1 MVRQVADLSC
11 PTTGVD
17 AFTNMVHDLT
27 NWGKSNN
34 ANLYH
39 YIDDRM
45 LMSNSTEA
53 LGQVAES
60 LTTYLQGKGQ
70 AINPQKVQDLG
81 PSVEFW
87 G

>member
-1 MVRQVADLSC
+1 MVRQVAGLSG

-39 YIDDRM
+39 YIDDLM
-45 LMSNSTEA
+45 LMSNSAEA
-53 LGQVAES
+53 LGQVADS
-60 LTTYLQGKGQ
+60 LTTYLQGKGW
-70 AINPQKVQDLG
+70 AINPQKVKDLG